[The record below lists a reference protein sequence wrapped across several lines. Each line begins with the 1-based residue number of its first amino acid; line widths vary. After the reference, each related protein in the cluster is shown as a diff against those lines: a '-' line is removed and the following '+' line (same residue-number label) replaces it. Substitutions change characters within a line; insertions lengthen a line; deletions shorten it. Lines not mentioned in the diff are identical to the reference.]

1 MKNVKFFLMSW
12 LCIHVCLFFPLQSQ
26 AEEQIEPDQ
35 KINEVNVQEENKES
49 QEPPEQVE
57 TKQDEEKQKEEK
69 QKEEKQKEAEQQEV
83 ANKQLS
89 ERKIETEQGI
99 ITINK
104 PELKVGEEVRI
115 AVEPNGKN
123 IQSMKGIL
131 QLQKTGEQYAQERML
146 SFEYDEETKSWV
158 ANYKAG
164 DFDLQGDWNLQL
176 VQSYKENEKEE
187 LVKNEVKVPLIRI
200 KNETPTIDKEL
211 PKLQKVTIDEV
222 KENLVERKQG
232 DSIHLRVKAS
242 DIESVVKEVRVT
254 LKGKENKELSFLL
267 DYNKHDMDWQKVFEI
282 TEALPAGPYE
292 LLVEIIDAAG
302 NKLVEESEYTIS
314 VLVPKNEDD
323 KKIEEKEKEEKLDNK
338 LENELEDKKENELE
352 DKKENEK
359 QEDSKVKNPLPEE
372 NLPVVQIPKQDEI
385 VNKFIKEPLKEKE
398 EFTYVIKE
406 PFEDN
411 KEVHKGKDQK
421 EKNNKQVAS
430 KKKEQKEEPKDK
442 KEEKGEQGVQASD
455 VFTIMSGLFVLFLVL
470 KSNKEWG

>member
-26 AEEQIEPDQ
+26 AEEQIESDQ

-49 QEPPEQVE
+49 QESSEQVE
-57 TKQDEEKQKEEK
+57 TKQD
-69 QKEEKQKEAEQQEV
+69 EEKQKEAEQQEV
-83 ANKQLS
+83 ANKQLN

-99 ITINK
+99 ITVNK

-131 QLQKTGEQYAQERML
+131 QLQKNGEQYAQERIL

-164 DFDLQGDWNLQL
+164 NFDLQGDWNLQL

-187 LVKNEVKVPLIRI
+187 IVKNEVKVPLIRI

-232 DSIHLRVKAS
+232 DSIHIRVKAS

-292 LLVEIIDAAG
+292 LLVEISDAAG

-314 VLVPKNEDD
+314 VLAPKNEDD
-323 KKIEEKEKEEKLDNK
+323 KKIEEKEKEDKLDNK
-338 LENELEDKKENELE
+338 LENELEDKKENE
-352 DKKENEK
+352 K
-359 QEDSKVKNPLPEE
+359 QEDLKIKNPLPEE
-372 NLPVVQIPKQDEI
+372 KLPVVQIPKQDEK

-411 KEVHKGKDQK
+411 KEVHKAKDQK
-421 EKNNKQVAS
+421 EKNNKQVVS
-430 KKKEQKEEPKDK
+430 KKKEQKEETKDK
-442 KEEKGEQGVQASD
+442 EEEKGEQGVQASD
-455 VFTIMSGLFVLFLVL
+455 IFTIMSGLFVLFLVL

>member
-26 AEEQIEPDQ
+26 AEEQIESDQ

-49 QEPPEQVE
+49 QESSEQVE

-69 QKEEKQKEAEQQEV
+69 QKKAEQQEV
-83 ANKQLS
+83 ANKQLR

-99 ITINK
+99 ITVNK
-104 PELKVGEEVRI
+104 LELKVGEEVRI

-131 QLQKTGEQYAQERML
+131 QLQKNGEQYAQERML

-187 LVKNEVKVPLIRI
+187 LIKNEVKVPLIRI

-232 DSIHLRVKAS
+232 DSIQIRVKAS

-323 KKIEEKEKEEKLDNK
+323 KKIEEKEKEEKEKEEKLDNK
-338 LENELEDKKENELE
+338 LENELEDT
-352 DKKENEK
+352 KENEK

>member
-1 MKNVKFFLMSW
+1 
-12 LCIHVCLFFPLQSQ
+12 LQSQ
-26 AEEQIEPDQ
+26 AEEQIESDQ

-49 QEPPEQVE
+49 QESSEQVE
-57 TKQDEEKQKEEK
+57 TKQDEEKQKEAE
-69 QKEEKQKEAEQQEV
+69 QQEVEQQEV
-83 ANKQLS
+83 ANKQLN

-99 ITINK
+99 ITVNK

-131 QLQKTGEQYAQERML
+131 QLQKNGEQYAQERIL

-164 DFDLQGDWNLQL
+164 NFDLQGDWNLQL

-187 LVKNEVKVPLIRI
+187 IVKNEVKVPLIRI

-232 DSIHLRVKAS
+232 DSIHIRVKAS

-314 VLVPKNEDD
+314 VLAPKNEDD

-338 LENELEDKKENELE
+338 LENELEDKKENE
-352 DKKENEK
+352 K
-359 QEDSKVKNPLPEE
+359 QEDLKIKNPLLEE
-372 NLPVVQIPKQDEI
+372 KLPVVQIPKQDEK

-398 EFTYVIKE
+398 KFTYVIKE

-411 KEVHKGKDQK
+411 KEVHKAKDQK
-421 EKNNKQVAS
+421 EKNNKQVVS
-430 KKKEQKEEPKDK
+430 KKKEQKEETKDK
-442 KEEKGEQGVQASD
+442 EEEKGEQGVQASD

>member
-49 QEPPEQVE
+49 QESSEQVE
-57 TKQDEEKQKEEK
+57 TKQDEEKQKE
-69 QKEEKQKEAEQQEV
+69 AEQEV
-83 ANKQLS
+83 VVNKQLN

-99 ITINK
+99 ITVNK
-104 PELKVGEEVRI
+104 PELKVGEEMRI

-131 QLQKTGEQYAQERML
+131 QLQKNGEQYAQERIL

-187 LVKNEVKVPLIRI
+187 IVKNEVKVPLIRI

-232 DSIHLRVKAS
+232 DSIHIRVKAS

-314 VLVPKNEDD
+314 VLAPKNEDD

-338 LENELEDKKENELE
+338 LENELEDKKENE
-352 DKKENEK
+352 K
-359 QEDSKVKNPLPEE
+359 QEDLKIKNPLPEE
-372 NLPVVQIPKQDEI
+372 KLPVVQIPKQDEK

-411 KEVHKGKDQK
+411 KEVNKAKDQK
-421 EKNNKQVAS
+421 ENNNKQVVS
-430 KKKEQKEEPKDK
+430 KKKEQKEETKDK
-442 KEEKGEQGVQASD
+442 EEEKGEQGVQASD

>member
-26 AEEQIEPDQ
+26 AEEQIESDQ

-49 QEPPEQVE
+49 QESSEQVE
-57 TKQDEEKQKEEK
+57 TKQD
-69 QKEEKQKEAEQQEV
+69 EEKQKEAEQQEV
-83 ANKQLS
+83 ANKQLN

-99 ITINK
+99 ITVNK

-131 QLQKTGEQYAQERML
+131 QLQKNGEQYAQERIL

-164 DFDLQGDWNLQL
+164 NFDLQGDWNLQL

-187 LVKNEVKVPLIRI
+187 IVKNEVKVPLIRI

-232 DSIHLRVKAS
+232 DSIHIRVKAS

-314 VLVPKNEDD
+314 VLAPKNEDD
-323 KKIEEKEKEEKLDNK
+323 KKIEEKEKEKEKEEKLDNK
-338 LENELEDKKENELE
+338 LENELEDKKENE
-352 DKKENEK
+352 K
-359 QEDSKVKNPLPEE
+359 QEDLKIKNPLLEE
-372 NLPVVQIPKQDEI
+372 KLPVVQIPKQDEK

-398 EFTYVIKE
+398 KFTYVIKE

-411 KEVHKGKDQK
+411 KEVHKAKDQK
-421 EKNNKQVAS
+421 EKNNKQVVS
-430 KKKEQKEEPKDK
+430 KKKEQKEETKDK
-442 KEEKGEQGVQASD
+442 EEEKGEQGVQASD

>member
-1 MKNVKFFLMSW
+1 MSW

-26 AEEQIEPDQ
+26 AEEQIESDQ

-49 QEPPEQVE
+49 QESSEQVE
-57 TKQDEEKQKEEK
+57 TKQDEEKQKEAE
-69 QKEEKQKEAEQQEV
+69 QQEAEQQEV
-83 ANKQLS
+83 VNKQLNK
-89 ERKIETEQGI
+89 RKIETEQGI
-99 ITINK
+99 ITVNK

-131 QLQKTGEQYAQERML
+131 QLQKNGEQYAQERIL

-164 DFDLQGDWNLQL
+164 NFDLQGDWNLQL

-187 LVKNEVKVPLIRI
+187 IVKNEVKVPLIRI

-232 DSIHLRVKAS
+232 DSIHIRVKAS

-314 VLVPKNEDD
+314 VLAPKNEDD

-338 LENELEDKKENELE
+338 LENELEDKKENE
-352 DKKENEK
+352 K
-359 QEDSKVKNPLPEE
+359 QEDLKVKNPLLEE
-372 NLPVVQIPKQDEI
+372 KLPVVQIPKQDEK
-385 VNKFIKEPLKEKE
+385 VNKFIKEPLKEK
-398 EFTYVIKE
+398 FTYVIKE

-411 KEVHKGKDQK
+411 KEVHKAKDQK
-421 EKNNKQVAS
+421 EKNNKQVVS
-430 KKKEQKEEPKDK
+430 KKKEQKEETKDK
-442 KEEKGEQGVQASD
+442 EEEKGEQGVQASD

>member
-26 AEEQIEPDQ
+26 AEEQIESDQ

-49 QEPPEQVE
+49 QESSEQVE
-57 TKQDEEKQKEEK
+57 TKQDEEKQKEV
-69 QKEEKQKEAEQQEV
+69 EQQEV
-83 ANKQLS
+83 ANKQS
-89 ERKIETEQGI
+89 NERKIETEQGI
-99 ITINK
+99 ITVNK

-131 QLQKTGEQYAQERML
+131 QLQKNGEQYAQERIL

-187 LVKNEVKVPLIRI
+187 IVKNEVKVPLIRI

-232 DSIHLRVKAS
+232 DSIHIRVKAS

-254 LKGKENKELSFLL
+254 LKGKENKEFSFLL

-302 NKLVEESEYTIS
+302 NKLVEKSKYTIS
-314 VLVPKNEDD
+314 VLAPKNEDD
-323 KKIEEKEKEEKLDNK
+323 KKIEEKEKEDKLDNK
-338 LENELEDKKENELE
+338 LENELEDKKENE
-352 DKKENEK
+352 K
-359 QEDSKVKNPLPEE
+359 QKDLKIKNPLPEE
-372 NLPVVQIPKQDEI
+372 KLPVVQIPKQDEK

-411 KEVHKGKDQK
+411 KEVHKAKDQK

-430 KKKEQKEEPKDK
+430 KKKEQKEETKDK
-442 KEEKGEQGVQASD
+442 EEEKGEQGVQASD

>member
-1 MKNVKFFLMSW
+1 MSW

-49 QEPPEQVE
+49 QKSSEQVE
-57 TKQDEEKQKEEK
+57 TKQDEEKQKEAE
-69 QKEEKQKEAEQQEV
+69 QEAKQQEV
-83 ANKQLS
+83 VNKQLN

-99 ITINK
+99 ITVNK

-131 QLQKTGEQYAQERML
+131 QLQKNGEQYAQERIL

-187 LVKNEVKVPLIRI
+187 LIKNEVKVPLIRI

-211 PKLQKVTIDEV
+211 PKLQKVNIDEV

-254 LKGKENKELSFLL
+254 LKGKANKELSFLL

-292 LLVEIIDAAG
+292 LLIEIVDAAG
-302 NKLVEESEYTIS
+302 NKLVEKSEYIIS
-314 VLVPKNEDD
+314 ILAPKNEDD
-323 KKIEEKEKEEKLDNK
+323 KKIEEKEKEDKLDNK
-338 LENELEDKKENELE
+338 LENELEDKKENE
-352 DKKENEK
+352 K
-359 QEDSKVKNPLPEE
+359 QEDLKVKNPLPEE
-372 NLPVVQIPKQDEI
+372 KLPVVQIPKQDEK

-411 KEVHKGKDQK
+411 KEVHKAKDQK
-421 EKNNKQVAS
+421 EKNNKQVVS
-430 KKKEQKEEPKDK
+430 KKKEQKEETKDK
-442 KEEKGEQGVQASD
+442 EEEKGEQGVQASD

>member
-26 AEEQIEPDQ
+26 AEEQIESDQ

-49 QEPPEQVE
+49 QESSEQVE
-57 TKQDEEKQKEEK
+57 TKQGEEKQKEEK

-99 ITINK
+99 ITVNK

-131 QLQKTGEQYAQERML
+131 QLQKNGEQYAQERIL
-146 SFEYDEETKSWV
+146 SFEYEQETKSWV

-164 DFDLQGDWNLQL
+164 NFDLQGDWNLQL

-187 LVKNEVKVPLIRI
+187 LIKNEVKVPLIRI
-200 KNETPTIDKEL
+200 KNETPTIDKET

-232 DSIHLRVKAS
+232 DSIHIRVKAS

-323 KKIEEKEKEEKLDNK
+323 KKIEEKEEKLDNK
-338 LENELEDKKENELE
+338 LENELE

-411 KEVHKGKDQK
+411 KEVHKAKDQK

>member
-26 AEEQIEPDQ
+26 AEEQIESDQ

-49 QEPPEQVE
+49 QESSEQVE
-57 TKQDEEKQKEEK
+57 TKQDEEKQKE
-69 QKEEKQKEAEQQEV
+69 AEQQEV
-83 ANKQLS
+83 VNKQLN

-99 ITINK
+99 ITVNK

-123 IQSMKGIL
+123 IESMKGIL
-131 QLQKTGEQYAQERML
+131 QLQKNGEQYAQERIL

-158 ANYKAG
+158 ANYKAE

-187 LVKNEVKVPLIRI
+187 IVKNEVKVPLIRI

-232 DSIHLRVKAS
+232 DSIHIRVKAS

-267 DYNKHDMDWQKVFEI
+267 DYNKHDMDWEKVFEI

-314 VLVPKNEDD
+314 VLAPKNEDD

-338 LENELEDKKENELE
+338 LENELEDKKENE
-352 DKKENEK
+352 K
-359 QEDSKVKNPLPEE
+359 QEDLKIKNPLLEE
-372 NLPVVQIPKQDEI
+372 KLPVVQIPKQDEK

-411 KEVHKGKDQK
+411 KEVHKAKDQK
-421 EKNNKQVAS
+421 EKSNKQVDVS
-430 KKKEQKEEPKDK
+430 KKKEQKEETKDK
-442 KEEKGEQGVQASD
+442 EEEKGEQGVQASD